1 MVQTNTINLPGLG
14 AGVVRIKGTE
24 RALAMSVDGNGRYCY
39 LDPRRGA
46 MLAVAEAARNVACAG
61 ARPLGATNCLNFG
74 NPERPAIMWQFAQA
88 VEGIGEACRALA
100 IPITGGN
107 VSLYNETDGKA
118 IYPTPIIGVVG
129 LLQHAD
135 RVLSGRFQKSGDA
148 IILLGSGRGELGGSE
163 YLKVVYDRVS
173 GLPPQLDLQFE
184 RSLQE
189 LVVALADDR
198 LIVSAHDCSDGGM
211 AMTLA
216 ECCFGADDRGADVS
230 LDPVAIGREPRLNQ
244 AAALFG
250 ESASRVIVSAS
261 PDMAADVLARAA
273 AKGLPAKVIGRTG
286 GHQLR
291 VSVGGELA
299 IDITDRR
306 ARADLGIRRRA
317 ALHPQGCLM
326 FDKFREECGVFGIFG
341 HPEAANMT
349 YLGLYAL
356 QHRGQESA
364 GIAAADLR
372 QVRVSR
378 AMGYVAETF
387 DNNELSHLPGPLA
400 IGHVRYSTAGESK
413 LSNAQPIL
421 IDCAHGQIAICH
433 NGNIVNASELRD
445 ELVRQGS
452 IFQSGSDTEVVL
464 HLYARSKA
472 ASVDEAIVESVA
484 QVQGAFSFLMLTK
497 DQLVA
502 VRDPHGFRPLALG
515 RLGDATVV
523 CSETC
528 AMDLIGATYVR
539 DVEPGEVLVIS
550 AQGVRSVKPFPSAP
564 LSHCVFEHVYFSR
577 PDSYVFGKSVNEVRT
592 NLGRMLAREQR
603 VDADVVV
610 PVPDSGVCAAMG
622 YADEAGIPL
631 RMGLIR
637 NHYVGR
643 TFIQPQSSI
652 RHFGV
657 KVKLNPVRSIL
668 ENKRVVLVDDSIVRG
683 TTSRKI
689 VKMVRAAGA
698 REVHVRISCPPT
710 ISPCFYGVDTPS
722 RSELIGAT
730 HTVDEIRDFLE
741 ADSLGY
747 LSHDGLMTA
756 VGDGNRSYCSSC
768 YTGHYPV
775 AFPRDEKTYL
785 QLALKLDDKTPVG

>member
-1 MVQTNTINLPGLG
+1 M
-14 AGVVRIKGTE
+14 
-24 RALAMSVDGNGRYCY
+24 
-39 LDPRRGA
+39 
-46 MLAVAEAARNVACAG
+46 
-61 ARPLGATNCLNFG
+61 
-74 NPERPAIMWQFAQA
+74 
-88 VEGIGEACRALA
+88 
-100 IPITGGN
+100 
-107 VSLYNETDGKA
+107 
-118 IYPTPIIGVVG
+118 
-129 LLQHAD
+129 
-135 RVLSGRFQKSGDA
+135 
-148 IILLGSGRGELGGSE
+148 
-163 YLKVVYDRVS
+163 
-173 GLPPQLDLQFE
+173 
-184 RSLQE
+184 
-189 LVVALADDR
+189 
-198 LIVSAHDCSDGGM
+198 
-211 AMTLA
+211 
-216 ECCFGADDRGADVS
+216 
-230 LDPVAIGREPRLNQ
+230 
-244 AAALFG
+244 
-250 ESASRVIVSAS
+250 
-261 PDMAADVLARAA
+261 
-273 AKGLPAKVIGRTG
+273 
-286 GHQLR
+286 
-291 VSVGGELA
+291 
-299 IDITDRR
+299 
-306 ARADLGIRRRA
+306 
-317 ALHPQGCLM
+317 M
-326 FDKFREECGVFGIFG
+326 FDKFREECGIFGIFG

-364 GIAAADLR
+364 GIASSDLT
-372 QVRVSR
+372 QIRVSR

-387 DNNELSHLPGPLA
+387 DNDQLAHLPGPMA

-433 NGNIVNASELRD
+433 NGNLVNAPQLRD

-472 ASVDEAIVESVA
+472 MTVDDAIVESVS

-497 DQLVA
+497 DRLVA
-502 VRDPHGFRPLALG
+502 IRDPHGFRPLALG

-539 DVEPGEVLVIS
+539 DVEPGEVLIIS
-550 AQGVRSVKPFPSAP
+550 AHGLRSLKPFPSAP
-564 LSHCVFEHVYFSR
+564 LAHCVFEHVYFSR

-643 TFIQPQSSI
+643 TFIQPQSAI

-668 ENKRVVLVDDSIVRG
+668 DNKRVVLVDDSIVRG

-747 LSHDGLMTA
+747 LSHHGLMTA
-756 VGDGNRSYCSSC
+756 VGEGHGSYCSSC

-775 AFPRDEKTYL
+775 EFPRDEKSYL
-785 QLALKLDDKTPVG
+785 QLALKLDDKTAVG